1 MSNSSFFEKVELIK
15 RTSFRATGEAIATKD
30 APTAFSAT
38 AGMLSIHNSASSATN
53 ILIPRHIVLKAT
65 TANTSATDF
74 KIHGYLDDID
84 RYSSGGSELTA
95 VNSYHT
101 SNSSYTDVATTGE
114 IYFGDL
120 TLASANDAK
129 RLFKRQLS
137 EAVLAAEEQ
146 LEIFFYF
153 PDEGP
158 ALQNLANN
166 QVAIPAFGIGYGCTF
181 TMHEE
186 AESQAADA
194 AFDVELHYIDY
205 NRDA

>member
-1 MSNSSFFEKVELIK
+1 MSNSPFLEKVELL
-15 RTSFRATGEAIATKD
+15 RRASFRATGEAIATKD

-38 AGMLSIHNSASSATN
+38 AGMLSIHNAATAATN
-53 ILIPRHIVLKAT
+53 VIIPRHIVLKAT

-74 KIHGYLDDID
+74 KIHGYLDDIN
-84 RYSSGGSELTA
+84 RYSSGGSELSE

-101 SNSSYTDVATTGE
+101 SDSNYTDVASVATT
-114 IYFGDL
+114 YFGDL
-120 TLASANDAK
+120 TLAAANDAK

-137 EAVLAAEEQ
+137 EDVLAAEEQ

-153 PDEGP
+153 PDEFM

-186 AESQAADA
+186 AESQSADP